1 MFPKEKFLIPRPLK
15 TRSQFSVA
23 WFYPNTY
30 TVGMAGLGYQLV
42 FRLLDGEEDIAVRRG
57 FTDMEEPG
65 ISESSIFG
73 FTFSWELDYANIVS
87 ILRKHDIPVSAKD
100 RDESHPL
107 IFGGGPV
114 LTANPEPFADI
125 FDIVLL
131 GDAETAVPSFLSAY
145 REARKQTT
153 RRDQLLS
160 LANADGIYIPQFYD
174 VQYGDD
180 ENSGD
185 GPVAAIFPNETG
197 VPASPRKKIFAPP
210 QDYVAHSIVLSPET
224 AWGNMFLVEVVR
236 SCPQECRFCLAS
248 FLTRPFRATNVDALT
263 EAIELGLKHTSK
275 IGLLGPSVT
284 EHPKFDEIAGR
295 LRGRKDL
302 SLSIASVR
310 ADTLTEEILA
320 TLASLGQKSVTIAI
334 ESGSQRLREIMKKN
348 LSEAEILQAVCL
360 VEAAGL
366 ESIKFY
372 GIAGLPHETQEDID
386 ETVRLLTQL
395 KKKHKRLRFVFGISS
410 FVPKAQ
416 TPFQWNGRDKNCG
429 KKLEYVRKHL
439 SKIGIDVRPE
449 SHNWSDIQAL
459 LSRGDR
465 RLHPILK
472 AVEENSGNLG
482 AWKKAIKE
490 AGQNSIGMPNVK
502 DFYIFRDIPR
512 QETLPWSH
520 LQDEEKTLYL
530 GKHNDAASALSLQ
543 ASGQS

>member
-1 MFPKEKFLIPRPLK
+1 MFPAEKFLIERPLK
-15 TRSQFSVA
+15 KRSEFSVA

-42 FRLLDGEEDIAVRRG
+42 FRLLDADEDIAVLRG
-57 FTDMEEPG
+57 FTDAEEPG
-65 ISESSIFG
+65 VRDAEIFG
-73 FTFSWELDYANIVS
+73 FTLSWELDYANILAT
-87 ILRKHDIPVSAKD
+87 LRKHDIPLSSKD
-100 RDESHPL
+100 RDDSHPL

-125 FDIVLL
+125 FDVILL
-131 GDAETAVPSFLSAY
+131 GDAEVAVPSFLAAY
-145 REARKQTT
+145 RQARSAVSRKE
-153 RRDQLLS
+153 RLLS
-160 LANADGIYIPQFYD
+160 LSNADGIYIPQFYD
-174 VQYGDD
+174 VIYAADNGI
-180 ENSGD
+180 ND
-185 GPVAAIFPNETG
+185 GPVVAIKPNSAD
-197 VPASPRKKIFAPP
+197 VPPLPRKKIFTPP
-210 QDYVAHSIVLSPET
+210 TDYVAHSIVLTPDS
-224 AWGNMFLVEVVR
+224 AWGNMFFVEVVR

-248 FLTRPFRATNVDALT
+248 FLTRPFRSTNVDTLMS
-263 EAIELGLKHTSK
+263 AIELGLKHTNK

-284 EHPKFDEIAGR
+284 EHPRFDEIAAR
-295 LRGRKDL
+295 LRGRDDL

-310 ADTLTEEILA
+310 ADTLSSEILD
-320 TLASLGQKSVTIAI
+320 TLVSLGQKSVTIAI
-334 ESGSQRLREIMKKN
+334 ESGSERLRSIMKKN
-348 LSEAEILQAVCL
+348 LTEEEILTAVAN
-360 VEAAGL
+360 VEASGL

-386 ETVRLLTQL
+386 ETIRLMTQL

-416 TPFQWNGRDKNCG
+416 TPFQWNGRDKDCG
-429 KKLEYVRKHL
+429 KKLEHVRKHL

-472 AVEENSGNLG
+472 GVEENSGNLG

-490 AGQNSIGMPNVK
+490 ASAGGIGPHNIR
-502 DFYIFRDIPR
+502 DYYIFRDIPKS
-512 QETLPWSH
+512 EVLPWSH

-530 GKHNDAASALSLQ
+530 GKHNDAALAL
-543 ASGQS
+543 AGQ

>member
-1 MFPKEKFLIPRPLK
+1 MFPKEKFLIARPLK
-15 TRSQFSVA
+15 SRSEFSVA

-42 FRLLDGEEDIAVRRG
+42 FRLLDADEDIAVLRG

-65 ISESSIFG
+65 IGNASIFG

-87 ILRKHDIPVSAKD
+87 ILRKHNIPVSASQ

-107 IFGGGPV
+107 VFGGGPV

-125 FDIVLL
+125 FDVVLL

-145 REARKQTT
+145 RKARHEST
-153 RRDQLLS
+153 RREQLLS
-160 LANADGIYIPQFYD
+160 LANSDGIYIPQFYD
-174 VQYGDD
+174 VQYED
-180 ENSGD
+180 NQARGD
-185 GPVAAIFPNETG
+185 GPISCISPNESG
-197 VPASPRKKIFAPP
+197 IPAFPRKKVFVPAA
-210 QDYVAHSIVLSPET
+210 DYVAHSIVLSPET

-248 FLTRPFRATNVDALT
+248 FLTRPFRASNVDALID
-263 EAIELGLKHTSK
+263 AIELGLKHTNK

-284 EHPKFDEIAGR
+284 EHPKFDEIARR
-295 LRGRKDL
+295 LRGREDL
-302 SLSIASVR
+302 SLSIASLR

-320 TLASLGQKSVTIAI
+320 TLKSLGQKSVTIAI
-334 ESGSQRLREIMKKN
+334 ESGSERLRSIMKKN
-348 LSEAEILQAVCL
+348 LTEGEIHQAVAL

-372 GIAGLPHETQEDID
+372 GIAGLPHERQEDLD
-386 ETVRLLTQL
+386 ETVRLLSQL
-395 KKKHKRLRFVFGISS
+395 KKKHKRLRYVFGISS

-490 AGQNSIGMPNVK
+490 AKETAVGMPDVR
-502 DFYIFRDIPR
+502 DFYIFRDIPK
-512 QETLPWSH
+512 EEVLPWSH
-520 LQDEEKTLYL
+520 LQDEEKTQYL
-530 GKHNDAASALSLQ
+530 GKHNDAAIAISLQ
-543 ASGQS
+543 S

>member
-1 MFPKEKFLIPRPLK
+1 MFPAEKFLIERPLK
-15 TRSQFSVA
+15 KRSEFSVA

-42 FRLLDGEEDIAVRRG
+42 FRLLDADEDIAVVRG
-57 FTDMEEPG
+57 FTDAEEPG
-65 ISESSIFG
+65 VRDAEIYG
-73 FTFSWELDYANIVS
+73 FTLSWELDYANIFS
-87 ILRKHDIPVSAKD
+87 ILRKHGIPLSSKD
-100 RDESHPL
+100 RDDSHPL

-125 FDIVLL
+125 FDVILL
-131 GDAETAVPSFLSAY
+131 GDAEVAVPSFLAAY
-145 REARKQTT
+145 REARKSGSRHQ
-153 RRDQLLS
+153 RLS
-160 LANADGIYIPQFYD
+160 CLANADGIYIPQFYS
-174 VQYGDD
+174 VTYAGDKGI
-180 ENSGD
+180 ND
-185 GPVAAIFPNETG
+185 GPVVSIQPNVAG
-197 VPASPRKKIFAPP
+197 APALPRKKIFTPP
-210 QDYVAHSIVLSPET
+210 ADYVAHSIVLTPDS

-248 FLTRPFRATNVDALT
+248 FLTRPFRSTNVDTLINAV
-263 EAIELGLKHTSK
+263 ELGLKHTNK

-284 EHPKFDEIAGR
+284 EHPKFDEIAAR
-295 LRGRKDL
+295 LRGREDL

-310 ADTLTEEILA
+310 ADTLSREILD
-320 TLASLGQKSVTIAI
+320 TLVSLGQKSVTIAI
-334 ESGSQRLREIMKKN
+334 ESGSERLRSIMKKN
-348 LSEAEILQAVCL
+348 LTEEEILTAVAN
-360 VEAAGL
+360 VEASGL

-372 GIAGLPHETQEDID
+372 GIGGLPHETQHDID
-386 ETVRLLTQL
+386 ETIRLMTQL
-395 KKKHKRLRFVFGISS
+395 KKKHKKLRFVFGISS

-416 TPFQWNGRDKNCG
+416 TPFQWNGRDKDCG
-429 KKLEYVRKHL
+429 KKLEYVRKNL

-490 AGQNSIGMPNVK
+490 VSAPGGMPDVR
-502 DFYIFRDIPR
+502 DYYIFRDIPKS
-512 QETLPWSH
+512 EVLPWSH

-530 GKHNDAASALSLQ
+530 GRHNDAAQAL
-543 ASGQS
+543 AGQ

>member
-1 MFPKEKFLIPRPLK
+1 MFPAEKFLIARPLK
-15 TRSQFSVA
+15 TRSEFSVA

-42 FRLLDGEEDIAVRRG
+42 FRLLDADEDVSVLRG

-65 ISESSIFG
+65 VGDAAILG
-73 FTFSWELDYANIVS
+73 FTLSWELDYANIVS
-87 ILRKHDIPVSAKD
+87 ILRKHNIPVSAKD
-100 RDESHPL
+100 RNEDHPL
-107 IFGGGPV
+107 VFGGGPV

-125 FDIVLL
+125 FDVVLL
-131 GDAETAVPSFLSAY
+131 GDAEVAVPSFLAAF
-145 REARKQTT
+145 REARKLTS

-160 LANADGIYIPQFYD
+160 LANSDGIYIPQFYD
-174 VQYGDD
+174 VEYLTEKGYL
-180 ENSGD
+180 
-185 GPVAAIFPNETG
+185 GPVAAIQPTDDG
-197 VPASPRKKIFAPP
+197 VPALPRKKIFSPP
-210 QDYVAHSIVLSPET
+210 ADYVAHSIVLSPDS

-248 FLTRPFRATNVDALT
+248 FLTRPFRATNVDTLMG
-263 EAIELGLKHTSK
+263 AIELGLKHTNK

-284 EHPKFDEIAGR
+284 EHPRFDEIASR
-295 LRGRKDL
+295 LRGREDL

-310 ADTLTEEILA
+310 ADTLTQEILS

-334 ESGSQRLREIMKKN
+334 ESGSERLREIMKKN
-348 LSEAEILQAVCL
+348 LSETEILHAVNL

-372 GIAGLPHETQEDID
+372 GIAGLPHETQEDLD
-386 ETVRLLTQL
+386 ETIRLMTQL
-395 KKKHKRLRFVFGISS
+395 KKKHKKLRFVLGISS

-416 TPFQWNGRDKNCG
+416 TPFQWNGRDRDCG
-429 KKLEYVRKHL
+429 KKLEYLRKNL

-472 AVEENSGNLG
+472 SVEENSGNLG

-490 AGQNSIGMPNVK
+490 AAQNDPSLPPVR
-502 DFYIFRDIPR
+502 DFYIYRDIPR
-512 QETLPWSH
+512 DEVLPWSH

-530 GKHNDAASALSLQ
+530 GKHNEAALTLSLQ
-543 ASGQS
+543 TPVQK

>member
-15 TRSQFSVA
+15 TRSEFSVA

-42 FRLLDGEEDIAVRRG
+42 FRLLDSDEDIEVLRG

-65 ISESSIFG
+65 IGGASIFG

-87 ILRKHDIPVSAKD
+87 ILRKHNIPVSAKD

-131 GDAETAVPSFLSAY
+131 GDAEIAVPSFLTAY
-145 REARKQTT
+145 REAKKYST
-153 RRDQLLS
+153 RREQLLN

-174 VQYGDD
+174 VEYQDN
-180 ENSGD
+180 ERQGD
-185 GPVAAIFPNETG
+185 GPIQSITPNVGG
-197 VPASPRKKIFAPP
+197 VPATPRKKVFAPP
-210 QDYVAHSIVLSPET
+210 PDYVAHSIVLSPET

-248 FLTRPFRATNVDALT
+248 FLTRPFRATNVDALID
-263 EAIELGLKHTSK
+263 AIELGLKHTNK

-284 EHPKFDEIAGR
+284 EHPKFDEIARR
-295 LRGRKDL
+295 LRGRDDL

-310 ADTLTEEILA
+310 ADTLTEEILS
-320 TLASLGQKSVTIAI
+320 TLVSLGQKSVTIAI
-334 ESGSQRLREIMKKN
+334 ESGSERLRSIMKKN
-348 LSEAEILQAVCL
+348 LTEVEILQAVSM

-372 GIAGLPHETQEDID
+372 GIAGLPHETQEDLD

-490 AGQNSIGMPNVK
+490 ARQNTIAMPDVR
-502 DFYIFRDIPR
+502 DFYIFRDIPKE
-512 QETLPWSH
+512 ETLPWSH
-520 LQDEEKTLYL
+520 LQDAEKTLYL
-530 GKHNDAASALSLQ
+530 GKHNEAAVALSL
-543 ASGQS
+543 S

>member
-1 MFPKEKFLIPRPLK
+1 MFPAEKFLIPRTLK
-15 TRSQFSVA
+15 TRSEFSVA

-42 FRLLDGEEDIAVRRG
+42 FRLLDEDEDVAVLRG

-65 ISESSIFG
+65 IREASIFG
-73 FTFSWELDYANIVS
+73 FTLSWELDYANILS
-87 ILRKHDIPVSAKD
+87 ILRKHNIPASSRQRTED
-100 RDESHPL
+100 HPL

-125 FDIVLL
+125 FDVILL
-131 GDAETAVPSFLSAY
+131 GDAEVAVPSFLAAY
-145 REARKQTT
+145 RLARKAGS
-153 RRDQLLS
+153 RKEQLLS

-174 VQYGDD
+174 VEYHADKNTGA
-180 ENSGD
+180 
-185 GPVAAIFPNETG
+185 GPVSAISANHKD
-197 VPASPRKKIFAPP
+197 VPALPRKKIFSPP
-210 QDYVAHSIVLSPET
+210 ADYVAHSIVLSPDS

-248 FLTRPFRATNVDALT
+248 FLTRPFRATNVDTLI
-263 EAIELGLKHTSK
+263 EAVELGLKHTNK

-284 EHPKFDEIAGR
+284 EHPKFDEIARRLKGR
-295 LRGRKDL
+295 QDL

-334 ESGSQRLREIMKKN
+334 ESGSERLRSIMKKN
-348 LSEAEILQAVCL
+348 LTEQEILQAVSL

-372 GIAGLPHETQEDID
+372 GIAGLPHETQHDID
-386 ETVRLLTQL
+386 ETIRLMTQL

-416 TPFQWNGRDKNCG
+416 TPFQWNGRDRDCG

-459 LSRGDR
+459 ISRGDR

-490 AGQNSIGMPNVK
+490 AANGGGIPPVR
-502 DFYIFRDIPR
+502 DYYIFREIPR
-512 QETLPWSH
+512 DEILPWSH
-520 LQDEEKTLYL
+520 LQDEEKTAYL
-530 GKHNDAASALSLQ
+530 GKHNDAALALSAVDL
-543 ASGQS
+543 

>member
-1 MFPKEKFLIPRPLK
+1 MFPAEKFLIERPLK
-15 TRSQFSVA
+15 KRSEFSVA

-42 FRLLDGEEDIAVRRG
+42 FRLLDSDEDIAVLRG
-57 FTDMEEPG
+57 FTDAEEP
-65 ISESSIFG
+65 EVPDAEIFG
-73 FTFSWELDYANIVS
+73 FTLSWELDYANILS
-87 ILRKHDIPVSAKD
+87 ILKKHDIPLSSKD

-107 IFGGGPV
+107 VFGGGPV

-125 FDIVLL
+125 FDIILL
-131 GDAETAVPSFLSAY
+131 GDAEVAVPSFLAAY
-145 REARKQTT
+145 RQSRTLGS
-153 RRDQLLS
+153 RRERLLS

-174 VQYGDD
+174 VAYAGDIGM
-180 ENSGD
+180 NN
-185 GPVAAIFPNETG
+185 GPVISIKPNSSG
-197 VPASPRKKIFAPP
+197 VPELPRKKIFSPP
-210 QDYVAHSIVLSPET
+210 PDYVAHSIVLTPDS

-248 FLTRPFRATNVDALT
+248 FLTRPFRSTNVDTLMS
-263 EAIELGLKHTSK
+263 AIELGLKHTNK

-284 EHPKFDEIAGR
+284 EHPKFDEIAAR
-295 LRGRKDL
+295 LRGRAEL

-310 ADTLTEEILA
+310 ADTLSREILD
-320 TLASLGQKSVTIAI
+320 TLVSLGQKSVTIAI
-334 ESGSQRLREIMKKN
+334 ESGSERLRSIMKKN
-348 LSEAEILQAVCL
+348 LTEEEILTAVAN
-360 VEAAGL
+360 VEASGL

-386 ETVRLLTQL
+386 ETIRLMTQL
-395 KKKHKRLRFVFGISS
+395 KKKHKKLRFVFGISS

-416 TPFQWNGRDKNCG
+416 TPFQWNGRDRQCG
-429 KKLEYVRKHL
+429 KKLEYVRKNL

-472 AVEENSGNLG
+472 AVEANSGNLG
-482 AWKKAIKE
+482 AWKKAMKE
-490 AGQNSIGMPNVK
+490 ASLAGQGMPSVR
-502 DFYIFRDIPR
+502 DYYIFRDIPKS
-512 QETLPWSH
+512 EVLPWSH

-530 GKHNDAASALSLQ
+530 GKHNDAALAL
-543 ASGQS
+543 AGQ

>member
-1 MFPKEKFLIPRPLK
+1 MFPAEKFLIERPLK
-15 TRSQFSVA
+15 KRSEFSVA

-42 FRLLDGEEDIAVRRG
+42 FRLLDSDEDIAVLRG
-57 FTDMEEPG
+57 FTDAEEP
-65 ISESSIFG
+65 EVPDAEIFG
-73 FTFSWELDYANIVS
+73 FTLSWELDYANILS
-87 ILRKHDIPVSAKD
+87 ILKKHDIPLSSKD

-107 IFGGGPV
+107 VFGGGPV

-125 FDIVLL
+125 FDIILL
-131 GDAETAVPSFLSAY
+131 GDAEVAVPSFLAAY
-145 REARKQTT
+145 RQSRTLGS
-153 RRDQLLS
+153 RRERLLS

-174 VQYGDD
+174 VAYAGDIGMN
-180 ENSGD
+180 E
-185 GPVAAIFPNETG
+185 GPVISIKPNSSG
-197 VPASPRKKIFAPP
+197 VPELPRKKIFSPP
-210 QDYVAHSIVLSPET
+210 PDYVAHSIVLTPDS

-248 FLTRPFRATNVDALT
+248 FLTRPFRSTNVDTLMS
-263 EAIELGLKHTSK
+263 AIELGLKHTNK

-284 EHPKFDEIAGR
+284 EHPKFDEIAAR
-295 LRGRKDL
+295 LRGRADL

-310 ADTLTEEILA
+310 ADTLSREILD
-320 TLASLGQKSVTIAI
+320 TLVSLGQKSVTIAI
-334 ESGSQRLREIMKKN
+334 ESGSERLRSIMKKN
-348 LSEAEILQAVCL
+348 LTEEEILTAVAN
-360 VEAAGL
+360 VEASGL

-386 ETVRLLTQL
+386 ETIRLMTQL
-395 KKKHKRLRFVFGISS
+395 KKKHKKLRFVFGISS

-416 TPFQWNGRDKNCG
+416 TPFQWNGRDRQCG
-429 KKLEYVRKHL
+429 KKLEYVRKNL

-472 AVEENSGNLG
+472 AVEANSGNLG
-482 AWKKAIKE
+482 AWKKAMKE
-490 AGQNSIGMPNVK
+490 APLTGQGMPSVR
-502 DFYIFRDIPR
+502 DYYIFRDIPKS
-512 QETLPWSH
+512 EVLPWSH

-530 GKHNDAASALSLQ
+530 GKHNDAALAL
-543 ASGQS
+543 AGQ